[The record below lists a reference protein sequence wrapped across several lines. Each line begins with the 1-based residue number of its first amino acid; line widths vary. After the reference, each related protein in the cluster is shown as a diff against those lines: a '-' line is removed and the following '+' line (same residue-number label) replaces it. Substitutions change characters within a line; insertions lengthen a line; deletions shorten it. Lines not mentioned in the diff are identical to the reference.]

1 MIFLI
6 DFILQ
11 IPAYLSVVVKVICV
25 SALNFMLP
33 VLGVVGIVS
42 GHGNLV
48 EDYILRI
55 EDLIIS
61 LNSS

>member
-1 MIFLI
+1 MILLI

-25 SALNFMLP
+25 SALNVMLP

-48 EDYILRI
+48 
-55 EDLIIS
+55 
-61 LNSS
+61 